1 MTTHPFDQPPHLKA
15 STKQRKRARYV
26 ARSEGLKRTI
36 WQAQNSP
43 EVDAVVVRSSTD
55 APFWRIHPEFLLHE
69 GKLITKSRARA
80 KKTAFEFRAELREL
94 ITEELERGAEPRNAR
109 LDARLTP
116 KERAV
121 IQRAADISGR
131 SLSDFVVHAA
141 HQAALREIEHEVILR
156 LSERDSD
163 SLVAALEAEPSEP
176 TPAFKRAVAM
186 RDKISRQPKADK
198 G

>member
-1 MTTHPFDQPPHLKA
+1 MTTNPFEQPPHLKP
-15 STKQRKRARYV
+15 STKQRKRARSV
-26 ARSEGLKRTI
+26 DPFAGLKQTVRR
-36 WQAQNSP
+36 AKSSP
-43 EVDAVVVRSSTD
+43 EVDAVVIRSAAY
-55 APFWRIHPEFLLHE
+55 APFWRTHPEFVLHE
-69 GKLITKSRARA
+69 GKFIAKSRARPEKA
-80 KKTAFEFRAELREL
+80 ALEFRAELREL

-109 LDARLTP
+109 LDARLSP